1 MPNRLLK
8 TVIVL
13 TVTGSSVIWPMLMS
27 EKADARFGQTLVQ
40 SNEAVIT
47 NVAALSP
54 FFRQLSAIE
63 KHTRQRPLRIIQ
75 YGDSHTKA
83 DLFTGAV
90 RKNLLRDFGGEMPSL
105 VKKTAYSPR
114 SGGYGITVYQ
124 PQGVNGARA
133 KRLRDMSENPR
144 FLESLAQDRPDL
156 IVLAYGTNEVTDQDW
171 TVTSYSQMLIG
182 TINRLRTAAPDA
194 SFLIVGP
201 PDRSVPSAEGWSS
214 VRRMSALLEAQ
225 RRAALS
231 TNAAFWSGYDAMG
244 GAGSMNQWVS
254 GGLARYDHVHFTAAG
269 YTKLAGLFYR
279 DLMNSYRAGS
289 RFQPAPVQGIDM
301 RVMQRNFPISKKSSN

>member
-27 EKADARFGQTLVQ
+27 ERADAGFGQTLVQ
-40 SNEAVIT
+40 SNEAAIT

-156 IVLAYGTNEVTDQDW
+156 IVLAYG
-171 TVTSYSQMLIG
+171 
-182 TINRLRTAAPDA
+182 
-194 SFLIVGP
+194 
-201 PDRSVPSAEGWSS
+201 
-214 VRRMSALLEAQ
+214 
-225 RRAALS
+225 
-231 TNAAFWSGYDAMG
+231 
-244 GAGSMNQWVS
+244 
-254 GGLARYDHVHFTAAG
+254 
-269 YTKLAGLFYR
+269 
-279 DLMNSYRAGS
+279 
-289 RFQPAPVQGIDM
+289 
-301 RVMQRNFPISKKSSN
+301 